1 MDDNLL
7 EELEGLKNITKQP
20 TAFKK
25 KIISSKKSSQRTKLS
40 FDDEEESGTEGSIQ
54 LPVLSRLDQPK
65 VVSNRKNF
73 QSVPVFTS
81 KRAFSSKSGIRSQS
95 SSEHEMELELDDD
108 PENNPVVENPELL
121 DASLREKLVVTPV
134 PVVVQTK
141 KYVPIETNRFEPL
154 SDRQFK
160 KQLKTEYADE
170 YNYDDGTEKEQ
181 PKENEETDIVINTE
195 DMMAED
201 EPLDLRQNTNFSI
214 NSDRYDFELDDDEDS
229 DEEVDDSVSKRNKN
243 KKVELR
249 EILTVEEQVTA
260 MKNSIHQLEIAK
272 LEQETKKKQLENDL
286 ETVRSK
292 LDALRTELASL

>member
-81 KRAFSSKSGIRSQS
+81 KRAFSLKSGIRSQS

-272 LEQETKKKQLENDL
+272 L
-286 ETVRSK
+286 
-292 LDALRTELASL
+292 A

>member
-81 KRAFSSKSGIRSQS
+81 KRAFSLKSGIRSQS